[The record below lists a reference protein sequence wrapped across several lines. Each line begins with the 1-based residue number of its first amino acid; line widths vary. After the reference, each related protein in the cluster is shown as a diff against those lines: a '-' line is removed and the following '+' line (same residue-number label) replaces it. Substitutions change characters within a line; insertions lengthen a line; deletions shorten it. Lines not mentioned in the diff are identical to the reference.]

1 MTDTVPSSTRSRIM
15 SRIKSKGTK
24 PEIRVR
30 RLLHSLGYRYR
41 LHRADLPGRPDL
53 VFPSRRKVIFVNG
66 CFWHQH
72 PGCDQA
78 HIPFDNRKYW
88 LPKLTRNRAR
98 DERNVALLIE
108 HGWDVTTVWECQL
121 KDMAMTA
128 DRLIEFLEKRS
139 LDNP

>member
-1 MTDTVPSSTRSRIM
+1 MTDRIPAQVRSRNM
-15 SRIKSKGTK
+15 QRIKTANTA
-24 PEIRVR
+24 PEMTVR
-30 RLLHSLGYRYR
+30 RYIHAHGLRYS
-41 LHRADLPGRPDL
+41 LHRHDLPGRPDMVL
-53 VFPSRRKVIFVNG
+53 PKYHTIIQVQG

-72 PGCDQA
+72 PGCLQA

-88 LPKLTRNRAR
+88 LPKLTLNRAR

-128 DRLIEFLEKRS
+128 DRLIEFLEK
-139 LDNP
+139 